1 MIRHNFCLALER
13 GGLGQQFRCSRRVD
27 QSSGRGF
34 VPVKTSVVL
43 YALLLACVPVC
54 VGQSFNASIS
64 GTVTDPSGATV
75 PNTELTLTSIDTGAI
90 AKTNS
95 DADGLYAFRNLQ
107 RGAYEIKATAA
118 GFRTF
123 VQRGLSISINDS
135 VRVDIKLEVG
145 TETQIMEVSADASP
159 INFEN
164 GELKGTVT
172 PETIQDL
179 PLIVGGAVRSAVTF
193 IMLQPGVNTGASGN
207 AFNARTNG
215 GLQSGDEAVLDG
227 VSAQEGAMSQSG
239 YVALGT
245 DMPVSPESVGEIS
258 ILSSN
263 YEPQYGS
270 SLSGNIV
277 VSTKSGTNQMHGS
290 AYWFHR
296 NTALNARPFGA
307 NSRPKDL
314 EHDFGWSLG
323 GPAKLAG
330 LWTSHNKTF
339 FFVNFEGY
347 RFKGGVNKPILS
359 VPTDKMK
366 QGDFSEW
373 PNPIYDPASTRVVN
387 GQLVRTQFP
396 NNVIPHDR
404 IANSLANEW
413 LKFVPSPNRPGVL
426 NNYEVPLPVTTIAF
440 ANSNGW
446 DVRVDEYIGDR
457 DHFAGNYHYRG
468 THPFGETKLPRVID
482 TADFR
487 DPNYSNISRLNWD
500 HTFTPTLLNN
510 FNFGYLDLRSNQVNL
525 SDALKDQIPTIKGV
539 GGTNHEPA
547 IRFLE
552 DYDGYGG
559 NAGGAGFR
567 PSYIANDL
575 VTWIHGTHTLKF
587 GGEFRGLGE
596 NNTGD
601 SNNSGTFNFTRL
613 NTGILGVNSGNAIA
627 SFLLEAVGNANS
639 TFYTLT
645 SNYPRQRTYVL
656 HAGDTW
662 KINPKISL
670 NYGVRW
676 DVATPTL
683 EKRDNMSFFDFGPN
697 PGAGGRPGRLAFA
710 GDKWGPASAGDR
722 FPESTYYKAFQPR
735 IGIAYSP
742 DTKTVVRGGYGIY
755 YTQAFYPGWG
765 GGIAQDGF
773 NANVSFS
780 STDGGLTPAF
790 ILSQG
795 FPQNFQH
802 PPFIDPSYR
811 NGQNLNYRPPD
822 GNRRPYSQQWNLTI
836 ERQIPGNFLIT
847 TAYVANKGTRL
858 PSRIIPINALDP
870 QLLSTYGSQLYDQF
884 QPGQTVLDGVPIPY
898 AGWREQMTGC
908 APTLAQALLPYPQF
922 CSGLYGANESV
933 GSSTYHSF
941 QLKAEKKFSNG
952 MWMLAS
958 YTFSKLLT
966 TSENTQSDVATWS
979 GLSGVISPFERQR
992 NKGLSQ
998 DDVPH
1003 ILSWALTYELP
1014 IGRGKRFLNV
1024 GGLADRV
1031 VGGWQINSILR
1042 ITSGTPF
1049 FFRSKSCTVPEQFRV
1064 QCIPGVL
1071 PGANPWAQDKSSFD
1085 PNKPLFAASAFE
1097 PPDNFNLYYG
1107 SGSRI
1112 TNLRGFGY
1120 HNEDFS
1126 LVKNTRF
1133 TERVGLQIRAE
1144 AFNVF
1149 NWHTFT
1155 NGANFGGSA
1164 FTTDVSSPSFGL
1176 WNGNVS
1182 SPRNLQIGAKVI
1194 F

>member
-1 MIRHNFCLALER
+1 MKKASQYCILSTLFM
-13 GGLGQQFRCSRRVD
+13 
-27 QSSGRGF
+27 
-34 VPVKTSVVL
+34 
-43 YALLLACVPVC
+43 LLAAPVC
-54 VGQSFNASIS
+54 PAQSFNASIS
-64 GTVTDPSGATV
+64 GTVSDPSAAAV
-75 PNTELTLTSIDTGAI
+75 PNAELTLKSVETGTE
-90 AKTNS
+90 AKANS
-95 DADGLYAFRNLQ
+95 GADGLYTFRNLQ
-107 RGAYEIKATAA
+107 RGAYEIKCAAA
-118 GFRTF
+118 GFRTYI
-123 VQRGLSISINDS
+123 QRGINISINDT
-135 VRVDIKLEVG
+135 VRVDVKLEVG
-145 TETQIMEVSADASP
+145 TETQTLEVSEDVSP
-159 INFEN
+159 INFDN

-172 PETIQDL
+172 PQTIQDL
-179 PLIVGGAVRSAVTF
+179 PLIVGGSVRSAVTF
-193 IMLQPGVNTGASGN
+193 IMLQPGVNTGASNN

-239 YVALGT
+239 YVSLGT
-245 DMPVSPESVGEIS
+245 DMPVSPESVGEIT

-277 VSTKSGTNQMHGS
+277 ATTKSGTNQIHGS

-307 NSRPKDL
+307 NERPKDL

-323 GPAKLAG
+323 GPAKLPG
-330 LWTSHNKTF
+330 LWTSRNKTF

-366 QGDFSEW
+366 SGDFSEW
-373 PNPIYDPASTRVVN
+373 PNPIYDPNSTRVVN
-387 GQLVRTQFP
+387 GQFVRTQFSG
-396 NNVIPHDR
+396 NVIPASL
-404 IANSLANEW
+404 IANSLAKQW
-413 LKFVPSPNRPGVL
+413 LQYVPSPNRPGVT

-446 DVRVDEYIGDR
+446 DLRVDEYIGNK

-468 THPFGETKLPRVID
+468 THPFSETKLPRVID

-500 HTFTPTLLNN
+500 HTFRPNLLNN
-510 FNFGYLDLRSNQVNL
+510 FNYGYLDLRSNQNNL
-525 SDALKDQIPTIKGV
+525 SDLLRSQIPVIPGV

-547 IRFLE
+547 IRFD

-567 PSYIANDL
+567 PSHIANDL
-575 VTWIHGTHTLKF
+575 VTWVRGSHTLKF
-587 GGEFRGLGE
+587 GGEYRGLGE

-613 NTGILGVNSGNAIA
+613 NTGILGVPSGNAIA
-627 SFLLEAVGNANS
+627 SFLLEAVGNASS

-645 SNYPRQRTYVL
+645 TNYPRQSTWVL

-662 KINPKISL
+662 KITPKLSF
-670 NYGVRW
+670 NYGLRW
-676 DVATPTL
+676 DVATPTH
-683 EKRDNMSFFDFGPN
+683 EKRNNMSFLDFGPN
-697 PGAGGRPGRLAFA
+697 PGAGNRPGRLAFA
-710 GDKWGPASAGDR
+710 GDKFGAASAGTDY
-722 FPESTYYKAFQPR
+722 PEKLYYKAYAPR

-742 DTKTVVRGGYGIY
+742 DSKTVIRGGYGIY
-755 YTQAFYPGWG
+755 YTQSFYPGWG

-802 PPFIDPSYR
+802 PPFIDSSYR
-811 NGQNLNYRPPD
+811 NGQSLNYRPVE
-822 GNRRPYSQQWNLTI
+822 GNRRPYSQQWNLTL
-836 ERQIPGNFLIT
+836 ERRVKGNFLLSG
-847 TAYVANKGTRL
+847 AYVANKGTRL
-858 PSRIIPINALDP
+858 PSRLIPINALDP
-870 QLLSTYGSQLYDQF
+870 ALLKTYGSKLYDQF
-884 QPGQTVLDGVPIPY
+884 QPGQTSLDGVPIPY

-908 APTLAQALLPYPQF
+908 APTVAQALLPYPQF
-922 CSGLYGANESV
+922 CSGINGANESA
-933 GSSTYHSF
+933 GSSTYHSL
-941 QLKAEKKFSNG
+941 QLKAEKKFSDG

-958 YTFSKLLT
+958 YTFSKLIT
-966 TSENTQSDVATWS
+966 TSENTQADAATWS
-979 GLSGVISPFERQR
+979 GLTGVISPYERKR

-1003 ILSWALTYELP
+1003 VLSWATTYELP
-1014 IGRGKRFLNV
+1014 IGRGKKFLNK
-1024 GGLADRV
+1024 GGVTDRI
-1031 VGGWQINSILR
+1031 VGGWQINSIFR
-1042 ITSGTPF
+1042 ITSGTPL
-1049 FFRSKSCTVPEQFRV
+1049 FFRSGTCSVPEQFRV
-1064 QCIPGVL
+1064 GCIPGVL
-1071 PGANPWAQDKSSFD
+1071 QGANPWAQDKSSFD
-1085 PNKPLFAASAFE
+1085 PSKPLFNKAAFE
-1097 PPDNFNLYYG
+1097 SADTFNLYYG

-1133 TERVGLQIRAE
+1133 TEKVGLQIRAE

-1155 NGANFGGSA
+1155 NGGNFGGNT
-1164 FTTDVSSPSFGL
+1164 FVTDVSSPSFGL
-1176 WNGNVS
+1176 WNGSVS
-1182 SPRNLQIGAKVI
+1182 SPRNIQLGAKVI
-1194 F
+1194 W

>member
-1 MIRHNFCLALER
+1 MSAKSLVIAILGFSSFWLAPACLA
-13 GGLGQQFRCSRRVD
+13 
-27 QSSGRGF
+27 
-34 VPVKTSVVL
+34 
-43 YALLLACVPVC
+43 
-54 VGQSFNASIS
+54 QSFNASIS
-64 GTVTDPSGATV
+64 GTVTDPSGAAV
-75 PNTELTLTSIDTGAI
+75 PSAEVTLTSVETGSV
-90 AKTNS
+90 AKTTS
-95 DADGLYAFRNLQ
+95 GQDGLYSFLNLQ
-107 RGAYEIKATAA
+107 RGGYELKASAA

-123 VQRGLSISINDS
+123 VQRGISISIKDT

-145 TETQIMEVSADASP
+145 TETQVIEVSANVSP
-159 INFEN
+159 INSDN

-179 PLIVGGAVRSAVTF
+179 PLIVSGAVRSATSF
-193 IMLQPGVNTGASGN
+193 IILQPGVNTGNSGN

-227 VSAQEGAMSQSG
+227 ASAQEGAMAQSG
-239 YVALGT
+239 YVSLGT

-263 YEPQYGS
+263 YEPQYGA
-270 SLSGNIV
+270 SLSGQIV
-277 VSTKSGTNQMHGS
+277 ATTKSGTNQFHGS

-323 GPAKLAG
+323 GPAKLPG
-330 LWTSHNKTF
+330 LWTSKNKTF
-339 FFVNFEGY
+339 FFANFEGY

-373 PNPIYDPASTRVVN
+373 PDPIYNPATTHTVN
-387 GQLVRTQFP
+387 GKVVRDQFP
-396 NNVIPHDR
+396 GNIIPPSL
-404 IANSLANEW
+404 IANSLANAW

-426 NNYEVPLPVTTIAF
+426 HNYEVPLPVTTIAF

-446 DVRVDEYIGDR
+446 DLRVDEYVGDK

-468 THPFGETKLPRVID
+468 THPFNETKLPRVID

-487 DPNYSNISRLNWD
+487 DPNYSNIARLNWD
-500 HTFTPTLLNN
+500 HTFTPALLNN

-525 SDALKDQIPTIKGV
+525 SDKLKDQIPSIPGV

-547 IRFLE
+547 MRFD

-567 PSYIANDL
+567 PSYIVNDL
-575 VTWIHGTHTLKF
+575 FSWVRGTHTLKF
-587 GGEFRGLGE
+587 GMEYRGLGE

-613 NTGILGVNSGNAIA
+613 NTGLLGVTSGNAIA
-627 SFLLEAVGNANS
+627 SFLLEDVSNANA
-639 TFYTLT
+639 TFYTLL
-645 SNYPRQRTYVL
+645 SNYPRQ
-656 HAGDTW
+656 HAWIFHGGDTW
-662 KINPKISL
+662 KVTPKLSL
-670 NYGVRW
+670 NYGLRW
-676 DVATPTL
+676 DVATPTA

-697 PGAGGRPGRLAFA
+697 PGADNRSGRLAFA
-710 GDKWGPASAGDR
+710 GNKWGSASFGKQY
-722 FPESTYYKAFQPR
+722 PEKVFYKAYAPR
-735 IGIAYSP
+735 IGFAYSP
-742 DTKTVVRGGYGIY
+742 DTKTVVRGGYGIF
-755 YTQAFYPGWG
+755 YTQAFYSGWG
-765 GGIAQDGF
+765 GGVATDGF
-773 NANVSFS
+773 NSTVSFAGEL
-780 STDGGLTPAF
+780 GGLKPAF
-790 ILSQG
+790 LLSQG

-802 PPFIDPSYR
+802 PPFIDSAYR
-811 NGQNLNYRPPD
+811 NGQSLNYRPFE

-836 ERQIPGNFLIT
+836 ERQLPGNFLIT

-858 PSRIIPINALDP
+858 PSRIVPINALDP
-870 QLLSTYGSQLYDQF
+870 QVLSTYGSKLYDQF

-908 APTLAQALLPYPQF
+908 TPTVAQALLPYPQF
-922 CSGLYGANESV
+922 CSSLQGVNENA

-941 QLKAEKKFSNG
+941 QLKAERRFSQG
-952 MWMLAS
+952 IWMLAS
-958 YTFSKLLT
+958 YTFSKLIT
-966 TSENTQSDVATWS
+966 TSENTQADAATWS
-979 GLSGVISPFERQR
+979 GLTGIISPFERKR

-1003 ILSWALTYELP
+1003 VLSWALTYELP
-1014 IGRGKRFLNV
+1014 IGKGKRFLNK
-1024 GGLADRV
+1024 GGFADRI
-1031 VGGWQINSILR
+1031 VGGWQFNSILR
-1042 ITSGTPF
+1042 VTSGPPF
-1049 FFRSKSCTVPEQFRV
+1049 FFRSGTCNVPEQFRV
-1064 QCIPGVL
+1064 GCIPGVL
-1071 PGANPWAQDKSSFD
+1071 PGANPWAQSTSNFE
-1085 PNKPLFAASAFE
+1085 PSKPLFNKAAFE
-1097 PPDNFNLYYG
+1097 PANSFNLYFG

-1126 LVKNTRF
+1126 LVKNTHI
-1133 TERVGLQIRAE
+1133 TEKVGFQLRAE

-1149 NWHTFT
+1149 NFHIFSAT
-1155 NGANFGGSA
+1155 GNFGGSA
-1164 FTTDVSSPSFGL
+1164 ITTDVSSPSFGL
-1176 WNGNVS
+1176 WNGSVS
-1182 SPRNLQIGAKVI
+1182 DPRNLQIGAKVI